1 MDDYN
6 CAGRGQGNAV
16 MFNVQS
22 HSNIECSTKWE
33 KKKNTK
39 LNDFAVTPAVLDL
52 ISKIKICGIF
62 FFKNQTVAF
71 IRSR

>member
-62 FFKNQTVAF
+62 SSRTKQWLF